1 MEFKKHPSVGEIL
14 IQQGIISEGQFN
26 LAENERKA
34 SGRSL
39 GKVLIDL
46 GFIDESRLIEV
57 QSEKLNLP
65 FIDLKSYPIQAELV
79 KKISEPQAR
88 KFRAI
93 VLKEDL
99 GTFQVGVVDP
109 FDLFAIDEIKRAM
122 GGKVELALVRENDLE
137 TAFDNHYT
145 NEEEFS
151 NLAEELSSE
160 IDDSDLMFSLNAL
173 ANSTD
178 QSDAPVV
185 RFIENIFSDA
195 IRQKASDIHIEPE
208 ESLIRI
214 RLRVDGSLQERILNE
229 KKVATAVVM
238 RLKIM
243 SELDIS
249 EKRKPQD
256 GRFQMSL
263 KGRRLDVRV
272 STMPTPYGESVVMRL
287 LDQSSVELDI
297 NALDMPPDI
306 DERFRMLITRP
317 HGMFLVTG
325 PTGSGKTTT
334 LYSALNELN
343 VPEKKIITA
352 EDPIEYRME
361 RITQVQVNA
370 KVGLTFAS
378 VLRAALRQDPDIVLV
393 GEIRDAETA
402 EIGLKA
408 AMTGHFVL
416 STLHTNDAIS
426 SAFRLVDMGAKA
438 FVVGSSVLGFMAQ
451 RLIKKLCTECQ
462 ETHVP
467 DHRETAWIKAIA
479 GSEAEAQ
486 KALDATYKKGK
497 GCSFCNNSG
506 YKGRK
511 GAYELLQMDESLSR
525 ALQNQDTEGFIRAAK
540 KQPGYSTLSQC
551 ALGYAMNGIT
561 SLDEVFKLATSDSM
575 VSGSESTDTEDC
587 ADDVSG
593 SDNSAV
599 AEPSSTST
607 PANNNPKPD
616 PQEFTLSLDP
626 E

>member
-1 MEFKKHPSVGEIL
+1 MAFKKHPSVGEIL

-34 SGRSL
+34 SGKTL
-39 GKVLIDL
+39 GKALIDL
-46 GFIDESRLIEV
+46 GFIDESRLIQV

-65 FIDLKSYPIQAELV
+65 FIDLKIFPLNAELI
-79 KKISEPQAR
+79 KKLPESQAR
-88 KFRAI
+88 KFSAI
-93 VLKEDL
+93 VLKEDN
-99 GTFQVGVVDP
+99 GTYQVGVVDP
-109 FDLFAIDEIKRAM
+109 FNLFAIDELKRLL
-122 GGKVELALVRENDLE
+122 GKNTEIALVREQDLQN
-137 TAFDNHYT
+137 AFDNHYT

-151 NLAEELSSE
+151 NIAEELSSE
-160 IDDSDLMFSLNAL
+160 IDDSDLTFSLNAL
-173 ANSTD
+173 ANSSD

-185 RFIENIFSDA
+185 RFIENIFADA
-195 IRQKASDIHIEPE
+195 IRQKASDIHVEPE
-208 ESLIRI
+208 EDLIRI

-229 KKVATAVVM
+229 KKISTAVVM

-256 GRFQMSL
+256 GRFQMSI

-272 STMPTPYGESVVMRL
+272 STMPTPFGESVVMRI

-297 NALDMPPDI
+297 RALDMPADI
-306 DERFRMLITRP
+306 DQRFRMLITRP

-393 GEIRDAETA
+393 GEIRDTETA

-426 SAFRLVDMGAKA
+426 SAFRLVDMGAKP
-438 FVVGSSVLGFMAQ
+438 FIVGSSVIGFMAQ
-451 RLIKKLCTECQ
+451 RLIKKLCKECK
-462 ETHVP
+462 TSHTP

-479 GSEAEAQ
+479 GDNADQ
-486 KALDATYKKGK
+486 ALSANYQVGK
-497 GCSFCNNSG
+497 GCHLCNHTG

-511 GAYELLQMDESLSR
+511 GAYELLQMNESLAR
-525 ALQNQDTEGFIRAAK
+525 ALQNQDTEAFIQCAK
-540 KQPGYSTLSQC
+540 QQPGYATLSQC
-551 ALGYAMNGIT
+551 ALKYAMDGIT

-575 VSGSESTDTEDC
+575 VINDDSSDLSVAQASSANEHP
-587 ADDVSG
+587 ADDQP
-593 SDNSAV
+593 
-599 AEPSSTST
+599 PSQGLEDL
-607 PANNNPKPD
+607 N
-616 PQEFTLSLDP
+616 LSLHAP
-626 E
+626 